1 MNNDGDMINV
11 QWWIAYDTTAMAHQ
25 QKQIE
30 KEKKN
35 IYHYIL
41 QLSTNEEND
50 KMNTYGWK
58 KIFCDIYAN
67 TLYLKAMNIKGN
79 KMTLIKHVYND

>member
-1 MNNDGDMINV
+1 
-11 QWWIAYDTTAMAHQ
+11 MAHQ

-30 KEKKN
+30 KEKKY

-58 KIFCDIYAN
+58 KKFCDIYAN
-67 TLYLKAMNIKGN
+67 TIYLKAMNIKGN